1 MKRLL
6 KTTSLFSLIAISGSA
21 FAQSA
26 TDTANFSPR
35 LKIASRYS
43 LWDSYRKNQMDVFGS
58 TARFGL
64 NYRYKNIFATLEV
77 QAGNPSEAYTNT
89 SSQGY
94 ATTNGRESLFNVRRA
109 NVGLDV
115 YKSDPASV
123 SFVFGRD
130 RIVSSIVYG
139 PDAMVENIAT
149 NLDNISSL
157 TSSDGIGLKYAGKF
171 DFGMINFGIGSYNNL
186 AAATQSTGSGWFGN
200 SSLVVGDNSF
210 NSSPKTQS
218 RAIQAN
224 LNADITAGDGVVE
237 ARVGYG
243 SQTNA
248 VNKITTTTTS
258 TTDSSGVTTT
268 VYTNTYKV
276 FDVTNTEA
284 SLGYNYMN
292 SALRG
297 GVWYQSVTT
306 SKSQTGVLG
315 ATNNI
320 DNYTASTTDDS
331 QTINTVGVGVT
342 GNSKLWGMSD
352 LLTTGDVLT
361 YSLAY
366 QNANGQLVSGG
377 GGTTGVTKFTN
388 STLTTDFYNVGVGYQ
403 LEKFALEFN
412 YAMINASKE
421 IYTDNNGKANATQAS
436 IFYLMAKLSL

>member
-1 MKRLL
+1 
-6 KTTSLFSLIAISGSA
+6 
-21 FAQSA
+21 
-26 TDTANFSPR
+26 
-35 LKIASRYS
+35 
-43 LWDSYRKNQMDVFGS
+43 
-58 TARFGL
+58 
-64 NYRYKNIFATLEV
+64 
-77 QAGNPSEAYTNT
+77 
-89 SSQGY
+89 
-94 ATTNGRESLFNVRRA
+94 
-109 NVGLDV
+109 
-115 YKSDPASV
+115 
-123 SFVFGRD
+123 
-130 RIVSSIVYG
+130 
-139 PDAMVENIAT
+139 
-149 NLDNISSL
+149 
-157 TSSDGIGLKYAGKF
+157 
-171 DFGMINFGIGSYNNL
+171 
-186 AAATQSTGSGWFGN
+186 
-200 SSLVVGDNSF
+200 
-210 NSSPKTQS
+210 
-218 RAIQAN
+218 
-224 LNADITAGDGVVE
+224 
-237 ARVGYG
+237 
-243 SQTNA
+243 
-248 VNKITTTTTS
+248 
-258 TTDSSGVTTT
+258 
-268 VYTNTYKV
+268 
-276 FDVTNTEA
+276 
-284 SLGYNYMN
+284 MN

-421 IYTDNNGKANATQAS
+421 IYTDNDGKANATQAS